1 VTSSIFALTPAEIEA
16 LLLSAKV
23 AVFCTVAIAIPGV
36 AVAWL
41 LAKKSFFGKS
51 LLDSIVHL
59 PLVLPPVVPG
69 FLLLL
74 LLGSQGL
81 IGKWLY
87 QTFGIT
93 IAFTWV
99 GAVIASAV
107 MAFPLMVRSA
117 RLAISQV
124 DSGLE
129 AAAQSLGAH
138 PLRVFFTITL
148 PLAMPG
154 IITGLILAFSRSLGE
169 FGATITF
176 VGNIEGETRTLPLAI
191 YTYTQ
196 VPGGDM
202 AAIRLVIIS
211 MVIALGA
218 LMISDILE
226 RKATQRIGRG
236 RALEKT
242 SHD

>member
-1 VTSSIFALTPAEIEA
+1 MLDSLFTFSAAEIAA
-16 LLLSAKV
+16 LVLSAKV
-23 AVFCTVAIAIPGV
+23 AVCCTLLIAIPGV

-41 LAKKSFFGKS
+41 LARKSFFGKS
-51 LLDSIVHL
+51 LLDSIVHM

-74 LLGSQGL
+74 VLGSQGV
-81 IGKWLY
+81 IGKWLNEV
-87 QTFGIT
+87 FGIT

-99 GAVIASAV
+99 GAVVASAV

-124 DSGLE
+124 DIGLE
-129 AAAQSLGAH
+129 KAAQSLGAN
-138 PLRVFFTITL
+138 PFKVFWSVTL
-148 PLAMPG
+148 PLSMPG
-154 IITGLILAFSRSLGE
+154 ILTGLILAFSRSLGE

-202 AAIRLVIIS
+202 PAMRLVMLS
-211 MVIALGA
+211 MLIAIAA
-218 LMISDILE
+218 LMISEVLE
-226 RKATQRIGRG
+226 RKAARRVGLATN
-236 RALEKT
+236 
-242 SHD
+242 HD

>member
-1 VTSSIFALTPAEIEA
+1 MLSSAEIEA

-23 AVFCTVAIAIPGV
+23 AVCCTLAISIPGV

-41 LAKKSFFGKS
+41 LAKKSFIGKS

-74 LLGSQGL
+74 LFGNQGV
-81 IGKWLY
+81 IGKWL
-87 QTFGIT
+87 QQSFGIS

-99 GAVIASAV
+99 GAVIAAAV

-124 DSGLE
+124 DSRLE

-138 PLRVFFTITL
+138 PLRVFFSITL

-154 IITGLILAFSRSLGE
+154 IITGLVLAFSRSLGE

-196 VPGGDM
+196 IPGGDM
-202 AAIRLVIIS
+202 AAMRLVVLS
-211 MVIALGA
+211 MLIALGA
-218 LMISDILE
+218 LMLSDLLE
-226 RKATQRIGRG
+226 RKALRRIGQG
-236 RALEKT
+236 IA
-242 SHD
+242 HD

>member
-1 VTSSIFALTPAEIEA
+1 MTDFISPLITAVTLSPAEIQA

-23 AVFCTVAIAIPGV
+23 AAYCTLVICIPGV

-41 LAKKSFFGKS
+41 LAKKSFLGKS
-51 LLDSIVHL
+51 LLDSLVHL
-59 PLVLPPVVPG
+59 PLVLPPVIPG

-74 LLGSQGL
+74 LLGNQGL
-81 IGKWLY
+81 IGKWL
-87 QTFGIT
+87 QTTFGIS

-99 GAVIASAV
+99 GAVLASAV
-107 MAFPLMVRSA
+107 MGFPLMVRSA

-124 DSGLE
+124 DTGLE

-138 PLRVFFTITL
+138 PLRVFFTVTL

-154 IITGLILAFSRSLGE
+154 IVTGLILAFSRSLGE

-196 VPGGDM
+196 LPGGD
-202 AAIRLVIIS
+202 AIAMRLVIIS
-211 MVIALGA
+211 MTIALGA
-218 LMISDILE
+218 LMLSEILE
-226 RKATQRIGRG
+226 RRATKRIGRG
-236 RALEKT
+236 N
-242 SHD
+242 SV

>member
-1 VTSSIFALTPAEIEA
+1 MQA

-23 AVFCTVAIAIPGV
+23 AVFCTLIICIPGV

-41 LAKKSFFGKS
+41 LANKSFLGKS
-51 LLDSIVHL
+51 LLDGLVHL
-59 PLVLPPVVPG
+59 PLVLPPVIPG

-74 LLGSQGL
+74 LLGNQGL
-81 IGKWLY
+81 IGKWL
-87 QTFGIT
+87 QTTFGISV
-93 IAFTWV
+93 AFTWV
-99 GAVIASAV
+99 GAVLASAV
-107 MAFPLMVRSA
+107 MGFPLMVRSS

-124 DSGLE
+124 DTGLE

-138 PLRVFFTITL
+138 PLRVFFTVTL

-154 IITGLILAFSRSLGE
+154 IVTGLILAFSRSLGE

-196 VPGGDM
+196 LPGGD
-202 AAIRLVIIS
+202 AIAVRLVIIS
-211 MVIALGA
+211 MTIALGA
-218 LMISDILE
+218 LMLSEILE
-226 RKATQRIGRG
+226 RRATKRIGRG
-236 RALEKT
+236 NVV
-242 SHD
+242 

>member
-1 VTSSIFALTPAEIEA
+1 M
-16 LLLSAKV
+16 LSAKV
-23 AVFCTVAIAIPGV
+23 AIFCTLAICVPGI

-41 LAKKSFFGKS
+41 LSKKSFLGKS
-51 LLDSIVHL
+51 LLDSVVHL

-69 FLLLL
+69 FLLLI

-81 IGKWLY
+81 IGKWL
-87 QTFGIT
+87 QQAFGIT
-93 IAFTWV
+93 VAFTWV

-129 AAAQSLGAH
+129 AAAQSLGAR
-138 PLRVFFTITL
+138 PLRVFFTVTL

-176 VGNIEGETRTLPLAI
+176 VGNVEGETRTLPLAI

-196 VPGGDM
+196 IPDGDM
-202 AAIRLVIIS
+202 AAIRLVVIS

-218 LMISDILE
+218 LMLSDILE
-226 RKATQRIGRG
+226 RRATRRIGRG
-236 RALEKT
+236 VRP

>member
-1 VTSSIFALTPAEIEA
+1 MFNSLFNFSAAEIAA
-16 LLLSAKV
+16 LILSAKV
-23 AVFCTVAIAIPGV
+23 AIYCVLAIAIPGV

-41 LAKKSFFGKS
+41 LARKSFYGKS
-51 LLDSIVHL
+51 LLDSVVHL

-74 LLGSQGL
+74 LLGNQGL
-81 IGKWLY
+81 IGKWLHEV
-87 QTFGIT
+87 FGIT
-93 IAFTWV
+93 IAFTWI
-99 GAVIASAV
+99 GAVVASAV
-107 MAFPLMVRSA
+107 MAFPLMVRST

-129 AAAQSLGAH
+129 TAAQSLGAH
-138 PLRVFFTITL
+138 PFRVFFTVTL

-154 IITGLILAFSRSLGE
+154 VVTGLILAFSRSLGE

-196 VPGGDM
+196 IPGGDM
-202 AAIRLVIIS
+202 PAMRLVILS

-218 LMISDILE
+218 LMVSEVLE
-226 RKATQRIGRG
+226 RKASKRIGRDI
-236 RALEKT
+236 

>member
-1 VTSSIFALTPAEIEA
+1 MTNPIFTLSPAEIEA

-23 AVFCTVAIAIPGV
+23 AVFCTLSICIPGIT
-36 AVAWL
+36 VAWL
-41 LAKKSFFGKS
+41 LAKKSFIGKS

-74 LLGSQGL
+74 LLGNQG
-81 IGKWLY
+81 IVGKWLY
-87 QTFGIT
+87 NAFGVS

-124 DSGLE
+124 DTGLE
-129 AAAQSLGAH
+129 AAAQTLGAN
-138 PLRVFFTITL
+138 PLRVFFTVTL

-154 IITGLILAFSRSLGE
+154 IVTGLILAFSRSLGE

-196 VPGGDM
+196 IPGGDM

-218 LMISDILE
+218 LMMSEILE
-226 RKATQRIGRG
+226 RRATKRIGRG
-236 RALEKT
+236 NLE
-242 SHD
+242 

>member
-1 VTSSIFALTPAEIEA
+1 MNFSFLILSPAEIEA

-23 AVFCTVAIAIPGV
+23 AVFCTVIICVPGV

-41 LAKKSFFGKS
+41 LAKKSFIGKS

-69 FLLLL
+69 FLLLI
-74 LLGSQGL
+74 LLGGQGI
-81 IGKWLY
+81 IGKWL
-87 QTFGIT
+87 QSTFGIS
-93 IAFTWV
+93 IAFTWI

-117 RLAISQV
+117 RLAISQI
-124 DSGLE
+124 DAGLE

-138 PLRVFFTITL
+138 PVRVFFSITL

-154 IITGLILAFSRSLGE
+154 IVTGLILAFSRSLGE

-196 VPGGDM
+196 IPGGDI
-202 AAIRLVIIS
+202 AAMRLVILS
-211 MVIALGA
+211 MIIALSA
-218 LMISDILE
+218 LMISDLLE
-226 RKATQRIGRG
+226 RKATKNIGRG
-236 RALEKT
+236 LREKGN
-242 SHD
+242 D

>member
-1 VTSSIFALTPAEIEA
+1 MSNSIFTLSPAEIEA

-23 AVFCTVAIAIPGV
+23 AVFCTLMICIPGV

-41 LAKKSFFGKS
+41 LAKKSFIGKS
-51 LLDSIVHL
+51 LLDGLVHL
-59 PLVLPPVVPG
+59 PLVLPPVIPG
-69 FLLLL
+69 FILLL
-74 LLGSQGL
+74 LLGNQGL

-87 QTFGIT
+87 QTFGIS

-107 MAFPLMVRSA
+107 MGFPLMVRSA

-138 PLRVFFTITL
+138 PFIVFFTVTL
-148 PLAMPG
+148 PVAMPG

-191 YTYTQ
+191 YSYTQ
-196 VPGGDM
+196 LPGGDM
-202 AAIRLVIIS
+202 PAMRLVVIS

-218 LMISDILE
+218 LMLSEVLE
-226 RKATQRIGRG
+226 RKANKRIGR
-236 RALEKT
+236 AA
-242 SHD
+242 

>member
-1 VTSSIFALTPAEIEA
+1 M
-16 LLLSAKV
+16 
-23 AVFCTVAIAIPGV
+23 
-36 AVAWL
+36 AWI
-41 LAKKSFFGKS
+41 LAKKTFIGKS

-74 LLGSQGL
+74 FLGNQGF
-81 IGKWLY
+81 IGKWL
-87 QTFGIT
+87 QATFGIS

-124 DSGLE
+124 DAGLE

-154 IITGLILAFSRSLGE
+154 IVTGLILAFSRSLGE

-196 VPGGDM
+196 IPGGDI
-202 AAIRLVIIS
+202 AAMRLVILS
-211 MVIALGA
+211 MIIALGA
-218 LMISDILE
+218 LMISDQLE
-226 RKATQRIGRG
+226 RKATKRIGRG
-236 RALEKT
+236 LREKGN
-242 SHD
+242 D

>member
-1 VTSSIFALTPAEIEA
+1 MTASMYSLTTVEIAALMLSI
-16 LLLSAKV
+16 KV
-23 AVFCTVAIAIPGV
+23 AAYCTLAICIPGI

-41 LAKKSFFGKS
+41 LAKKSFIGKS
-51 LLDSIVHL
+51 LLDSLVHL

-74 LLGSQGL
+74 LLGSQGVL
-81 IGKWLY
+81 GKWLQ
-87 QTFGIT
+87 QTFGISV
-93 IAFTWV
+93 AFTWI

-124 DSGLE
+124 DKRLE

-138 PLRVFFTITL
+138 PLRVFLTITL
-148 PLAMPG
+148 PLALPG
-154 IITGLILAFSRSLGE
+154 IVTGLVLAFSRSLGE

-196 VPGGDM
+196 LPGGDS
-202 AAIRLVIIS
+202 AAIRLAVLS
-211 MVIALGA
+211 MLIALAA
-218 LMISDILE
+218 LMVSDWLE
-226 RKATQRIGRG
+226 RKALRRIGQG
-236 RALEKT
+236 LE
-242 SHD
+242 HD

>member
-1 VTSSIFALTPAEIEA
+1 MQA

-23 AVFCTVAIAIPGV
+23 AVFCTLVICIPGV

-41 LAKKSFFGKS
+41 LAKQSFLGKS
-51 LLDSIVHL
+51 LLDGLVHL
-59 PLVLPPVVPG
+59 PLVLPPVIPG

-74 LLGSQGL
+74 LLGNQGL
-81 IGKWLY
+81 IGKWL
-87 QTFGIT
+87 QTTFGISV
-93 IAFTWV
+93 AFTWV

-107 MAFPLMVRSA
+107 MGFPLMVRSS

-124 DSGLE
+124 DTGLE
-129 AAAQSLGAH
+129 VAAQSLGAH
-138 PLRVFFTITL
+138 PLRVFFTVTL

-154 IITGLILAFSRSLGE
+154 IVTGLILAFSRSLGE

-196 VPGGDM
+196 LPGGD
-202 AAIRLVIIS
+202 AIAMRLVIIS
-211 MVIALGA
+211 MTIALGA
-218 LMISDILE
+218 LMLSEILE
-226 RKATQRIGRG
+226 RRATKRIGRG
-236 RALEKT
+236 N
-242 SHD
+242 SV

>member
-1 VTSSIFALTPAEIEA
+1 MNFSFFILSPAEIEA

-23 AVFCTVAIAIPGV
+23 AIFCTLVICIPGV

-41 LAKKSFFGKS
+41 LAKKSFIGKS

-74 LLGSQGL
+74 LLGNQGL
-81 IGKWLY
+81 IGKWL
-87 QTFGIT
+87 QATFGIN
-93 IAFTWV
+93 IAFTWI

-117 RLAISQV
+117 RLAIGQV
-124 DSGLE
+124 DAGLE

-138 PLRVFFTITL
+138 PLRVFLTITL
-148 PLAMPG
+148 PLALPG
-154 IITGLILAFSRSLGE
+154 IVTGLILAFSRSLGE

-202 AAIRLVIIS
+202 AAMRLVILS
-211 MVIALGA
+211 MIIALGA
-218 LMISDILE
+218 LMISDLLE
-226 RKATQRIGRG
+226 RKATKHIGRG
-236 RALEKT
+236 LLEKD
-242 SHD
+242 SD

>member
-1 VTSSIFALTPAEIEA
+1 M
-16 LLLSAKV
+16 LSAKV
-23 AVFCTVAIAIPGV
+23 AIFCTLAICVPGI

-41 LAKKSFFGKS
+41 LAKKSFLGKS
-51 LLDSIVHL
+51 LLDSVVHL

-69 FLLLL
+69 FLLLI

-81 IGKWLY
+81 IGKWL
-87 QTFGIT
+87 QQAFGIT
-93 IAFTWV
+93 VAFTWV

-129 AAAQSLGAH
+129 AAAQSLGAR
-138 PLRVFFTITL
+138 PLRVFFTVTL

-176 VGNIEGETRTLPLAI
+176 VGNVEGETRTLPLAI

-196 VPGGDM
+196 IPDGDM
-202 AAIRLVIIS
+202 AAIRLVVIS

-218 LMISDILE
+218 LMLSDILE
-226 RKATQRIGRG
+226 RRATRRIGRG
-236 RALEKT
+236 VRP

>member
-1 VTSSIFALTPAEIEA
+1 MTSSIFALTPAEIEA

-138 PLRVFFTITL
+138 PFRVFFTITL

-236 RALEKT
+236 VLHEK
-242 SHD
+242 DAA

>member
-1 VTSSIFALTPAEIEA
+1 MQA
-16 LLLSAKV
+16 LLLSVKV
-23 AVFCTVAIAIPGV
+23 AVFCTLIICIPGV

-41 LAKKSFFGKS
+41 LAKQSFLGKS
-51 LLDSIVHL
+51 LLDGLVHL
-59 PLVLPPVVPG
+59 PLVLPPVIPG

-74 LLGSQGL
+74 LLGNQGL
-81 IGKWLY
+81 IGKWL
-87 QTFGIT
+87 QTTFGISV
-93 IAFTWV
+93 AFTWV

-107 MAFPLMVRSA
+107 MGFPLMVRSS

-124 DSGLE
+124 DTGLE

-138 PLRVFFTITL
+138 PLRVFFTVTL

-154 IITGLILAFSRSLGE
+154 IVTGLILAFSRSLGE

-196 VPGGDM
+196 LPGGD
-202 AAIRLVIIS
+202 AIAVRLVIIS
-211 MVIALGA
+211 MTIALGA
-218 LMISDILE
+218 LMLSEILE
-226 RKATQRIGRG
+226 RRATKRIGRG
-236 RALEKT
+236 NVV
-242 SHD
+242 

>member
-1 VTSSIFALTPAEIEA
+1 MTASMYLISATEIAALMLSI
-16 LLLSAKV
+16 KV
-23 AVFCTVAIAIPGV
+23 AAYCTLAICVPGI

-41 LAKKSFFGKS
+41 LAKKSFLGKS
-51 LLDSIVHL
+51 LLDSLVHL

-74 LLGSQGL
+74 LLGSQGVL
-81 IGKWLY
+81 GQWL
-87 QTFGIT
+87 QQSFGISV
-93 IAFTWV
+93 AFTWI

-124 DSGLE
+124 DKRLE

-138 PLRVFFTITL
+138 PLRVFLTITL
-148 PLAMPG
+148 PLALPG
-154 IITGLILAFSRSLGE
+154 IVTGLVLAFSRSLGE

-196 VPGGDM
+196 LPGGDN
-202 AAIRLVIIS
+202 AAIRLAVLS
-211 MVIALGA
+211 MLIALAA
-218 LMISDILE
+218 LMVSDWLE
-226 RKATQRIGRG
+226 RKALRRIGQG
-236 RALEKT
+236 LK
-242 SHD
+242 HD

>member
-1 VTSSIFALTPAEIEA
+1 MLDSLFTFSAAEIAA
-16 LLLSAKV
+16 LVLSAKV
-23 AVFCTVAIAIPGV
+23 ALFCTLLIAVPGV

-41 LAKKSFFGKS
+41 LARKSFFGKS
-51 LLDSIVHL
+51 LLDSVVHM

-74 LLGSQGL
+74 VLGSQGL
-81 IGKWLY
+81 IGKWLNEA
-87 QTFGIT
+87 FGIT

-99 GAVIASAV
+99 GAVVASAV

-124 DSGLE
+124 DIGLE
-129 AAAQSLGAH
+129 KAAQSLGAN
-138 PLRVFFTITL
+138 PFKVFWSVTL
-148 PLAMPG
+148 PLSMPG
-154 IITGLILAFSRSLGE
+154 VLTGLILAFSRSLGE

-196 VPGGDM
+196 VPGGDLPAM
-202 AAIRLVIIS
+202 RLVILSIL
-211 MVIALGA
+211 IAIAA
-218 LMISDILE
+218 LMISEVLE
-226 RKATQRIGRG
+226 RKAARRVGL
-236 RALEKT
+236 AT